1 MRGVGG
7 LRPPCPEM
15 TVKSA
20 HAPCSCAA
28 GQLLG
33 HRGSEMGGSAA
44 VDDHDTVCREEI
56 KPAQHFHGNAARRSW
71 CTSSGI
77 SLPDFMGTGWWGPAV
92 PRPHGGSRGHRHG
105 PRTGRGRENPGL
117 RPAPLTT
124 PASGLAVPES
134 RGAGV
139 GVRILRRNRTNGVSA
154 GRPLCQGTAAGT
166 PLRASAGRTPSSGL
180 SPFAVEEP
188 LQLMGRGPPT
198 PGGTSSAP
206 SK

>member
-124 PASGLAVPES
+124 PASGLAVPEES
-134 RGAGV
+134 GGRSGSQDSPEKQNQWSECRETSMPRNGCWDSSE
-139 GVRILRRNRTNGVSA
+139 GLCRQDPLLRPQSFCR
-154 GRPLCQGTAAGT
+154 
-166 PLRASAGRTPSSGL
+166 
-180 SPFAVEEP
+180 
-188 LQLMGRGPPT
+188 
-198 PGGTSSAP
+198 
-206 SK
+206 